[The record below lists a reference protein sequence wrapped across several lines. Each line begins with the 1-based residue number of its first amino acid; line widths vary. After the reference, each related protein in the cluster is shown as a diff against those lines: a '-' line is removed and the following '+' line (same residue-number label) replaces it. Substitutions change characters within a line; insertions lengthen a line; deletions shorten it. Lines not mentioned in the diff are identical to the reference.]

1 MTIAEE
7 KLELIQKII
16 ACNDIT
22 ILMEIKAILLADKNH
37 LNEPSTSYEKKEKIY
52 VFNEWQQERIHKSI
66 KQVEKGEFL
75 TEEEAEKDIQEWFKE
90 QEKLFG
96 Q

>member
-1 MTIAEE
+1 MTIAKE

-16 ACNDIT
+16 ACNDTT
-22 ILMEIKAILLADKNH
+22 ILMEIKAILLADKNK
-37 LNEPSTSYEKKEKIY
+37 LDEPTTSYEKEEKIY

-66 KQVEKGEFL
+66 KQVENGEFL

>member
-22 ILMEIKAILLADKNH
+22 ILMEIKALLLADKNK
-37 LNEPSTSYEKKEKIY
+37 LDEPTTGYRKGEKIRI
-52 VFNEWQQERIHKSI
+52 FSDCQEDKISCTI
-66 KQVEKGEFL
+66 KQYEDGECISD
-75 TEEEAEKDIQEWFKE
+75 EEAQKEIQAWLED
-90 QEKLFG
+90 
-96 Q
+96 

>member
-1 MTIAEE
+1 
-7 KLELIQKII
+7 
-16 ACNDIT
+16 
-22 ILMEIKAILLADKNH
+22 MEIKAILLADKNK
-37 LNEPSTSYEKKEKIY
+37 LDEPTTSYEKEEKIY

-75 TEEEAEKDIQEWFKE
+75 TEEEAEKDFQEWFKD

>member
-16 ACNDIT
+16 ACNDIN
-22 ILMEIKAILLADKNH
+22 ILMEIKAILLADKNQVA
-37 LNEPSTSYEKKEKIY
+37 EPTTSYEKKEKVY
-52 VFNEWQQERIHKSI
+52 VFNEWQQERIQKSI
-66 KQVEKGEFL
+66 KQVENGEFL